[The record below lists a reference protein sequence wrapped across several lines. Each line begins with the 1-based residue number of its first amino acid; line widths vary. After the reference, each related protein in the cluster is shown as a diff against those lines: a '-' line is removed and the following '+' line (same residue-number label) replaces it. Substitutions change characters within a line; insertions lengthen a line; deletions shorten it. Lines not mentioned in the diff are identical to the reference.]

1 MGKEKVI
8 YLYIHAKAMANI
20 QQAEAGSFYS
30 YLSTGCKMCRDG
42 AKMVLYIT
50 GRCGKNCFY
59 CPLSEERKGDAVYA
73 NERKVQCDDEV
84 IEESMRMQALG
95 TGITGGE
102 PLLEMGKVL
111 HYIHLLKS
119 TFGQKY
125 HIHLY
130 TALPVDEKAINNLVE
145 AGLDEIRFHP
155 PLQEWENIKKSKF
168 KTAILNCKQAE
179 LETGIEV
186 PAIEG
191 IGKFADLCDN
201 VDCYINFNELEFT
214 DTNYR
219 ELHRR
224 GYRLKDDISNAVA
237 GSRDSAL
244 KVIKLFRRGHF
255 CSSAYKDAIQL
266 RKRLIRIAENTS
278 RSFDEITDDGT
289 IIFGIIHT
297 KNTAKILEQLQEFEV
312 PEEMYEIK
320 ENIIEIASWILEDI
334 ADDIRD
340 ISDKIEIIERYP
352 TSDGLIVESMPV

>member
-1 MGKEKVI
+1 
-8 YLYIHAKAMANI
+8 MANI

-30 YLSTGCKMCRDG
+30 YLSTGCKMCRGG
-42 AKMVLYIT
+42 AKMVLYVT

-59 CPLSEERKGDAVYA
+59 CPLSEERKIDVVYA
-73 NERKVQCDDEV
+73 NEKKVQCDDEV

-95 TGITGGE
+95 AGITGGE
-102 PLLEMGKVL
+102 PLLEIKRVL

-119 TFGQKY
+119 TFGKKY

-130 TALPVDEKAINNLVE
+130 TALPTDEKIIYNLVKT
-145 AGLDEIRFHP
+145 GLDEIRFHP
-155 PLQEWENIKKSKF
+155 SQQEWENIEKSKF
-168 KTAILNCKQAE
+168 KTAIINCKQAG

-191 IGKFADLCDN
+191 IGKFVDLCN
-201 VDCYINFNELEFT
+201 TVDCYINFNELEFT
-214 DTNYR
+214 ETNYR
-219 ELHRR
+219 QLHRR
-224 GYRLKDDISNAVA
+224 GYQLKDDISNAVA
-237 GSRDSAL
+237 GSRDNAI
-244 KVIKLFRRGHF
+244 KVIKSFKKAHF

-278 RSFDEITDDGT
+278 RPFDEITDDGT
-289 IIFGIIHT
+289 IIFGIIHS

-320 ENIIEIASWILEDI
+320 ENSIEIASWILEDI
-334 ADDIRD
+334 ADDIGGV
-340 ISDKIEIIERYP
+340 SDKLEIIEKYP

>member
-1 MGKEKVI
+1 
-8 YLYIHAKAMANI
+8 MANI

-30 YLSTGCKMCRDG
+30 YLSTGCKMCREG
-42 AKMVLYIT
+42 AKMVLYVT

-59 CPLSEERKGDAVYA
+59 CPLSEERRIDTVYA
-73 NERKVQCDDEV
+73 NEKKVQCDDEV
-84 IEESMRMQALG
+84 IEESMRMQAMG
-95 TGITGGE
+95 AGITGGE
-102 PLLEMGKVL
+102 PLLEIKRVL
-111 HYIHLLKS
+111 YYIHLLKS
-119 TFGQKY
+119 TFGKKY

-130 TALPVDEKAINNLVE
+130 TALPVDEKTIDNLVE

-155 PLQEWENIKKSKF
+155 PLQEWGNIEKSKF
-168 KTAILNCKQAE
+168 KTAIINCKQSG

-191 IGKFADLCDN
+191 IGKFVDLCN
-201 VDCYINFNELEFT
+201 TVDCFINFNELEFT
-214 DTNYR
+214 ETNYGQ
-219 ELHRR
+219 LHRR
-224 GYRLKDDISNAVA
+224 GYKLKDDISNAVA
-237 GSRDSAL
+237 GSRDSAVKIL
-244 KVIKLFRRGHF
+244 KSFKRAHF

-278 RSFDEITDDGT
+278 RPFDEITDDGT

-340 ISDKIEIIERYP
+340 VSDKLEIIERYP

>member
-1 MGKEKVI
+1 
-8 YLYIHAKAMANI
+8 
-20 QQAEAGSFYS
+20 
-30 YLSTGCKMCRDG
+30 
-42 AKMVLYIT
+42 MVLYVT

-59 CPLSEERKGDAVYA
+59 CPLSEERKIDVVYA
-73 NERKVQCDDEV
+73 NEKKVQCDDEV

-95 TGITGGE
+95 AGITGGE
-102 PLLEMGKVL
+102 PLLEIKRVL

-119 TFGQKY
+119 TFGKKY

-130 TALPVDEKAINNLVE
+130 TALPTDEKIIYNLVKT
-145 AGLDEIRFHP
+145 GLDEIRFHP
-155 PLQEWENIKKSKF
+155 SQQEWENIEKSKF
-168 KTAILNCKQAE
+168 KTAIINCKQAG

-191 IGKFADLCDN
+191 IGKFVDLCN
-201 VDCYINFNELEFT
+201 TVDCYINFNELEFT
-214 DTNYR
+214 ETNYR
-219 ELHRR
+219 QLHRR
-224 GYRLKDDISNAVA
+224 GYQLKDDISNAVA
-237 GSRDSAL
+237 GSRDNAI
-244 KVIKLFRRGHF
+244 KVIKSFKKAHF

-278 RSFDEITDDGT
+278 RPFDEITDDGT